1 MSTDTLTIPA
11 SPRQEFALGAI
22 HCLPVMAGAVP
33 FGFLLGSLA
42 AKAGLSPLDMGLMSA
57 LVFAGSSQFVAVEL
71 LDKGTAGLAVVGA
84 ILLVNLRHLLLGA
97 TLEPRFRGVAPA
109 RAGLALFFMTDEQW
123 ALALRRGEGLTL
135 AYWYGV
141 GVTLY
146 LAWLASTVAGTLAGA
161 LIADPAAWGLDFTFI
176 AVFLCLLAGF
186 WRGVGSLP
194 PWLASAAAAL
204 GAHALSPGGPW
215 HILAGALAG
224 GAVAAWRGRGQS
236 KGQVKG
242 SAGDA

>member
-1 MSTDTLTIPA
+1 MTIPA
-11 SPRQEFALGAI
+11 SPPKSPGQEFALGTVHA
-22 HCLPVMAGAVP
+22 LPIVAGAIP

-42 AKAGLSPLDMGLMSA
+42 AKAGLSAIDMGLMSA

-71 LDKGTAGLAVVGA
+71 LGKGSAGLAVVGA
-84 ILLVNLRHLLLGA
+84 ILLVNLRHLLMGA
-97 TLEPRFRGVAPA
+97 TLAPRFRGVPAA

-123 ALALRRGEGLTL
+123 ALSLRRGPGLTL

-141 GVTLY
+141 GLTLY

-204 GAHALSPGGPW
+204 AVHALSPGGTW

-224 GAVAAWRGRGQS
+224 GAVAGWQGRGQGKERAS
-236 KGQVKG
+236 
-242 SAGDA
+242 DA

>member
-1 MSTDTLTIPA
+1 MSIDSLPIPA
-11 SPRQEFALGAI
+11 SLRQEFASGVLHSLPVVAGAI
-22 HCLPVMAGAVP
+22 P

-42 AKAGLSPLDMGLMSA
+42 AKAGLSALDMGLMSA

-71 LDKGTAGLAVVGA
+71 LDKGGAGGGAGLAVVGA
-84 ILLVNLRHLLLGA
+84 ILLVNLRHLLMGA
-97 TLEPRFRGVAPA
+97 TLEPRFRDISRA

-123 ALALRRGEGLTL
+123 ALALRRGAGLTM

-141 GVTLY
+141 AVTLY

-161 LIADPAAWGLDFTFI
+161 LVADPAAWGLDFTFI

-186 WRGVGSLP
+186 WRGAGSLP

-204 GAHALSPGGPW
+204 AVHALSPGGTW

-224 GAVAAWRGRGQS
+224 GAVAALQARGRGR
-236 KGQVKG
+236 
-242 SAGDA
+242 ARHA

>member
-1 MSTDTLTIPA
+1 MSMDSITIPA
-11 SPRQEFALGAI
+11 SPRQEFAAGVV
-22 HCLPVMAGAVP
+22 HCLPIVAGAVP

-42 AKAGLSPLDMGLMSA
+42 AKAGLSALDMGLMSA

-71 LDKGTAGLAVVGA
+71 LDKNGSGGTAGLAVVGA
-84 ILLVNLRHLLLGA
+84 ILLVNLRHLLMGA
-97 TLEPRFRGVAPA
+97 TLEPRFRGVPRG

-123 ALALRRGEGLTL
+123 ALALRRGPELTL

-141 GVTLY
+141 AVTLY
-146 LAWLASTVAGTLAGA
+146 LAWLTSTVAGTLAGA

-186 WRGVGSLP
+186 WRGAGSLP

-204 GAHALSPGGPW
+204 AVHALSSGGTW

-224 GAVAAWRGRGQS
+224 GAVAAIQA
-236 KGQVKG
+236 KGQG
-242 SAGDA
+242 RARDA

>member
-11 SPRQEFALGAI
+11 SPRQEFALGVVHA
-22 HCLPVMAGAVP
+22 LPVVAGAVP

-42 AKAGLSPLDMGLMSA
+42 AKAGLSPLDMGLMSG

-71 LDKGTAGLAVVGA
+71 WGKGTAGLAVVGA
-84 ILLVNLRHLLLGA
+84 ILLVNLRHLLMGA
-97 TLEPRFRGVAPA
+97 TLAPRLRGVSAP
-109 RAGLALFFMTDEQW
+109 RAGAALFFMTDEVW
-123 ALALRRGEGLTL
+123 ALALRRGEGLAF

-146 LAWLASTVAGTLAGA
+146 LAWLGSTVAGTLAGA

-186 WRGVGSLP
+186 WRGVRSLP

-204 GAHALSPGGPW
+204 TVHTLSPGGPW
-215 HILAGALAG
+215 HILAGAVAG
-224 GAVAAWRGRGQS
+224 GAVAAWQGRGR
-236 KGQVKG
+236 VRYEP
-242 SAGDA
+242 